1 MSDTPKHTTKPWEW
15 EDTQTLWGGGNSQE
29 IVMQAT
35 DDGEPHGLHSGVIA
49 HHWDAVTAVA
59 NRALIK
65 AAPELLE
72 ALELAKRYVECYEST
87 SLGAMDDK
95 QVTLLKINTAIKK
108 AKPAH

>member
-1 MSDTPKHTTKPWEW
+1 MSEKAKHTPAPWEW
-15 EDTQTLWGGGNSQE
+15 EDTQTLWGGGNPQE

-49 HHWDAVTAVA
+49 HHLDPATAVA
-59 NRALIK
+59 NRALIE

-72 ALELAKRYVECYEST
+72 ALDLAKRYVECYEST
-87 SLGAMDDK
+87 SLGAIDDK
-95 QVTLLKINTAIKK
+95 QVTLLKINSAIKK